1 LTSCDRDAVLDQL
14 ERILSSLVFRNS
26 RRNSSLLR
34 HAVNRMLEGRPED
47 LKERTIGVEV
57 FGRPIDYDTNSD
69 HVVRSVAGDVRRRL
83 AQYYMEPGRETELRI
98 DLQTGSYVP
107 QFRWPVASTAVRE
120 ADSPSGAFE
129 AGAAPQQTPPRR
141 WQWLTIAIVV
151 PALAVA
157 TILVARL
164 VVPTDSFGRFW
175 NPVFTSANAALL
187 CVGGGRTIPAP
198 ADQAPPTLGEFER
211 QPSRRMHVSDATA
224 LAGLVGLLQSH
235 GKPYRVLNRA
245 DATSFRDLQLGP
257 FVLIGAM
264 NNEWTLRL
272 TDGLRFGFERQGSE
286 GARVVDRQNPSNT
299 AWAVDFATPLTQ
311 FNRDYA
317 IVSRVRDPKTEQ
329 TAVIVAGIASF
340 GTLAAAEFVTN
351 PDHLKKLD
359 AFAPKHWEQKNVQV
373 VIATDVIRGSSGP
386 PTVLAAHFW

>member
-1 LTSCDRDAVLDQL
+1 VREQL

-26 RRNSSLLR
+26 KRNSSLLR
-34 HAVNRMLEGRPED
+34 HAVERALEGRPED
-47 LKERTIGVEV
+47 LKERTIGVDV
-57 FGRPIDYDTNSD
+57 FGRPADYDTNSD
-69 HVVRSVAGDVRRRL
+69 HIVRSVAGDVRRRL

-107 QFRWPVASTAVRE
+107 QFRWP
-120 ADSPSGAFE
+120 SPSF
-129 AGAAPQQTPPRR
+129 
-141 WQWLTIAIVV
+141 V
-151 PALAVA
+151 PAEVDGASRTLENVPV
-157 TILVARL
+157 VARTPARRRAWPAIGIAL
-164 VVPTDSFGRFW
+164 PALTLASLLAARLAGPADAFGRFW
-175 NPVFTSANAALL
+175 NPVFSSSSTTLL
-187 CVGGGRTIPAP
+187 CVGGGRSASTPT
-198 ADQAPPTLGEFER
+198 DQAPPTIGDFER
-211 QPSRRMHVSDATA
+211 QPSRRMHMSDAMA

-235 GKPYRVLNRA
+235 GKPYRILNRA

-272 TDGLRFGFERQGSE
+272 TDGLRFGFERQGTA
-286 GARVVDRQNPSNT
+286 ARVVDRQNPSNT
-299 AWAVDFATPLTQ
+299 AWFVDFGSPLQ
-311 FNRDYA
+311 EFNRDYA

-329 TAVIVAGIASF
+329 TAVIVAGIASW

-351 PDHLKKLD
+351 PDHLKKLE

-373 VIATDVIRGSSGP
+373 VVATDVIRGSSGP